1 MAHSGALAAK
11 AVDELT
17 PDEDRNIFRFM
28 LHLLLGLP
36 PDPTGWNADPTAQS
50 LLRDG
55 ITQFHEHFIDMSPA
69 DIDNLKFHDPR
80 AFGGRGD
87 LVGAPV
93 LQRRRL
99 KVLLSIYHAASRS
112 QGKAINGMKITK
124 AMFDDYCTVSTYS
137 IRQKKLLHVIFV
149 RQRKNKL
156 SNLGRRMSSQTQR
169 HSMTLSTKIRGCVLR
184 NRSYWSSSIC
194 PC

>member
-36 PDPTGWNADPTAQS
+36 PDPTGWNSDPTAQS

-87 LVGAPV
+87 LVGPQFYNDDASKYSYPFTM
-93 LQRRRL
+93 QRHDHKERPLTAWRSPRQCSTITVPCQHIRSDRR
-99 KVLLSIYHAASRS
+99 
-112 QGKAINGMKITK
+112 N
-124 AMFDDYCTVSTYS
+124 YS
-137 IRQKKLLHVIFV
+137 
-149 RQRKNKL
+149 
-156 SNLGRRMSSQTQR
+156 MSSSFGKGRT
-169 HSMTLSTKIRGCVLR
+169 
-184 NRSYWSSSIC
+184 SSQILGEEC
-194 PC
+194 QAKRKGIQWLCRRKYVDAF